1 MKISSTLTLIIS
13 LAAILAIAACTRDS
27 DIPGLTLGTG
37 GVTASQLSNNYS
49 ICHIVATNEFG
60 TNLNGMSFFRAIH
73 FQPDSTYL
81 LNVDLYTG
89 TSCQTGGN
97 EVFSYSQTGTYA
109 TGGVLTSPAGA
120 TQVVF
125 TVKTST
131 LTNFGGAPPGNT
143 WANYFNLY
151 CPGSSLGLS
160 TNSTSVVQVS
170 AAHCL
175 HDTNPNFSFP
185 TFTASGA
192 TLYDAIILN
201 AGTVP
206 VTITTSPIVSIF
218 EQGMGGNYPTASTL
232 IYTAF

>member
-1 MKISSTLTLIIS
+1 MKIFWTLSLTII
-13 LAAILAIAACTRDS
+13 LAAGCTRDS
-27 DIPGLTLGTG
+27 DIPGVTLGTG

-60 TNLNGMSFFRAIH
+60 TELNGTSFFRSIY
-73 FQPDSTYL
+73 FRPDSTYL
-81 LNVDLYTG
+81 LSVDLYTG
-89 TSCQTGGN
+89 TTCQSGGT
-97 EVFSYSQTGTYA
+97 EVFSYSQGGTYA

-131 LTNFGGAPPGNT
+131 LTNFGGASPGNI

-160 TNSTSVVQVS
+160 TNSTSVDQVS
-170 AAHCL
+170 AVHCL
-175 HDTNPNFSFP
+175 HDINPNFSLP
-185 TFTASGA
+185 TFTASGGV
-192 TLYDAIILN
+192 LYDSIILN
-201 AGTVP
+201 ADTIP
-206 VTITTSPIVSIF
+206 VTISTSPIVSIF
-218 EQGMGGNYPTASTL
+218 EQGVGGNYPTSSTL